1 MSGRTAPL
9 GSGRVSDHPTV
20 YPRHMKLSGVHHVS
34 LNVSDLAAAEPFYVD
49 VLGLEVIPRPD
60 LGVAGVWLRAD
71 DGTEI
76 HLIEQPGFVP
86 PKGQHF
92 AFGVSDL
99 TEARDALVANGVK
112 VSEPAGIPERGGA
125 QCFFKD
131 PVGNLIELNQPP
143 A

>member
-1 MSGRTAPL
+1 VADPSTRIAPT
-9 GSGRVSDHPTV
+9 GWV
-20 YPRHMKLSGVHHVS
+20 YPRGMELTGVHHVS
-34 LNVSDLAAAEPFYVD
+34 LNVSDLAAAQPFYVD

-60 LGVAGVWLRAD
+60 LGVEGVWLQAD

-76 HLIEQPGFVP
+76 HLIERPGFEP

-99 TEARDALVANGVK
+99 DATREELVAKGVK
-112 VSEPAGIPERGGA
+112 VSDPVSIPERGGA